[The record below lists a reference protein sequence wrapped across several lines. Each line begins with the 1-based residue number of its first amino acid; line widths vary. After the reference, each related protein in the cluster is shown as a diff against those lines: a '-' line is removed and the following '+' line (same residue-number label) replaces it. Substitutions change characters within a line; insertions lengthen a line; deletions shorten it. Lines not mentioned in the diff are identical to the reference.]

1 MELSANG
8 KDPANKEPA
17 NKENPANEG
26 NEVRRAPGHRLAP
39 HTADCVIEAWGPDR
53 ISCLVEALK
62 ALVEVFA
69 EPTDTPATLTLPV
82 LTNEASDS
90 QVLVGLLEEV
100 IYVLD
105 VFAVV
110 PVRFDLAETEGG
122 GVAGNIG
129 VVPADQV
136 EAVGPVPK
144 AVSYHGLQIDNEGGT
159 WRCRVVVDV

>member
-8 KDPANKEPA
+8 KDPANKHPA
-17 NKENPANEG
+17 NKDPANGG
-26 NEVRRAPGHRLAP
+26 NGVRRAAGHRLAP

-53 ISCLVEALK
+53 ISCLVEALR
-62 ALVEVFA
+62 ALVDVFA
-69 EPTDTPATLTLPV
+69 EPTDSPVTRTLAV
-82 LTNEASDS
+82 LANEASDS
-90 QVLVGLLEEV
+90 QVLVALLEEV
-100 IYVLD
+100 IYVID

-110 PVRFDLAETEGG
+110 PVRFDLAETESG

-136 EAVGPVPK
+136 ETVGPVPK
-144 AVSYHGLQIDNEGGT
+144 AVSYHGLQLDNEGGT